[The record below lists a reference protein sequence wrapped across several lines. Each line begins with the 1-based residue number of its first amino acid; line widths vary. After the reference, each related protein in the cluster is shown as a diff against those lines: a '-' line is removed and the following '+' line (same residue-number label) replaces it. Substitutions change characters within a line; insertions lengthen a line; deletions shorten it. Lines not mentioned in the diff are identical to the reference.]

1 MTGLPSAGQGA
12 ALGPAGDALRLRGSN
27 GAPGGAAPAPLGA
40 APRAPANPAPDPK
53 PDPDDSGTDTED
65 EGELIRKA
73 QQSRAVLDRF
83 IVPGPARERAP
94 ALAGASAVAGGP
106 PAPYGAGVPAY
117 APPKKR
123 NANAGAPALPGI
135 CVAALCDSWCGGSS
149 RLACWPTGGC
159 AAQRATSWTNKDQAL
174 VPASGSCCTWC

>member
-1 MTGLPSAGQGA
+1 MTRVLCVGQGA
-12 ALGPAGDALRLRGSN
+12 VLGPAGDALRLRGSN
-27 GAPGGAAPAPLGA
+27 GSPGGVAPAALGA
-40 APRAPANPAPDPK
+40 AARAPANPATDPK

-83 IVPGPARERAP
+83 IVPGPARERP
-94 ALAGASAVAGGP
+94 PPPAGAPAVAGAP
-106 PAPYGAGVPAY
+106 PASSYGAGVPAY

-135 CVAALCDSWCGGSS
+135 RESAFASPGVVELSK
-149 RLACWPTGGC
+149 LACWPTGGH
-159 AAQRATSWTNKDQAL
+159 AA
-174 VPASGSCCTWC
+174 